1 MPVSTGR
8 LDTSSYTAHTMI
20 CLVHAQEASMRRKRW
35 VISLVIVLTLGT
47 FTACG
52 GNGDDD
58 DEDDDGHGRAPQV
71 ALLQH

>member
-1 MPVSTGR
+1 M
-8 LDTSSYTAHTMI
+8 A
-20 CLVHAQEASMRRKRW
+20 LVKALAPFVSMRRKRW

-58 DEDDDGHGRAPQV
+58 DDEDDDGHGRAPQG
-71 ALLQH
+71 ALVHH